1 MDGFICYHQT
11 SYHNLLEMTSNCR
24 WGGDGVGVGGGVF
37 NGFRSLKQR
46 LIARDEIANQG
57 H

>member
-24 WGGDGVGVGGGVF
+24 WGGDGVGVGGG
-37 NGFRSLKQR
+37 GGGCLMAS
-46 LIARDEIANQG
+46 G